1 MTTSFVPVPVGGA
14 SCANGSCGNGAVSA
28 TKTGATV
35 GGGVEYALSNR
46 LTVKAEYLF
55 VDLGHTSTT
64 FPLTLAVSTMAA
76 TSSYQEH
83 LVRAGFNFRFGD
95 L

>member
-1 MTTSFVPVPVGGA
+1 MPLHATAPPLVVAVGNWSGFYA
-14 SCANGSCGNGAVSA
+14 
-28 TKTGATV
+28 
-35 GGGVEYALSNR
+35 GVVALSNR
-46 LTVKAEYLF
+46 LTVKAEYWF

-83 LVRAGFNFRFGD
+83 LVRAGFNFKFGG